1 MKKQTFLIVLALA
14 FTMPLMSFNKNLKT
28 VEKPLTLLPKLKYQ
42 ASVQA
47 GTFVRDGFTYLVY
60 VNNVTNKASEVYYW
74 SGGGWMAVYVFNFGD
89 WAPGNPLYI
98 AHLQIK
104 RLSTSAYFVYT
115 GQLSSP
121 ANEA

>member
-1 MKKQTFLIVLALA
+1 MKKSSFLILLA
-14 FTMPLMSFNKNLKT
+14 FVLTMPLMSFKTSLKSI
-28 VEKPLTLLPKLKYQ
+28 EKPITTLPTLKNQ

-47 GTFVRDGFTYLVY
+47 GTFVRDGYTYLVY

-74 SGGGWMAVYVFNFGD
+74 SGGGWMAVYVFNSGD
-89 WAPGNPLYI
+89 WAPGNPLYV

-121 ANEA
+121 ANES